1 MASLN
6 ERIGDLIKGKRQRDR
21 LTQAE
26 LGSRIGVSGSY
37 IGSVE
42 SATTS
47 ARISELEGLA
57 DVFRTTAFD
66 LLTEAAQPDR
76 RNFSEANRERNAFLG
91 LYDALSPESR
101 KTARAFLLF
110 LRDQERS
117 PAADDEAL

>member
-47 ARISELEGLA
+47 VRISELEGLA

-101 KTARAFLLF
+101 KMARAFLLF
-110 LRDQERS
+110 LRDQEQS
-117 PAADDEAL
+117 PGTDDEAL